1 MPKKTYPLDPH
12 GDNDKIAIPR
22 WEYKA
27 LKEIA
32 RLHAELLK
40 LVEEKLPEVRSKFNQ
55 TAGK

>member
-1 MPKKTYPLDPH
+1 MREKRYPLDPH
-12 GDNDKIAIPR
+12 GDNEKVTIPR
-22 WEYKA
+22 WEYNA

-55 TAGK
+55 ATGK